1 MMSGTFQRDPKR
13 CMQLQQLSQL
23 TETTKINKSIKLKPS
38 NFSKTPS
45 DSSSQVDSALPPHKS
60 RLETITSPLMDS
72 LLSSCVHLIN
82 NTSKLLL
89 LLLLAVH
96 NLRLQNSYEKLSKM
110 MQGLGVANPAELKR
124 KTRRF
129 ARFLGY
135 SSLSLLSSNKPKKKH
150 KRFCYER
157 LSFLENNKVNYI
169 SCSTMNL
176 RSYIG

>member
-1 MMSGTFQRDPKR
+1 MMSGTYVPERPKKMHATAAAEPTSRDN
-13 CMQLQQLSQL
+13 
-23 TETTKINKSIKLKPS
+23 KINKGIKLKPS

-60 RLETITSPLMDS
+60 RLETITSPLTDS

-82 NTSKLLL
+82 NTSKLL

-135 SSLSLLSSNKPKKKH
+135 SSLSLLSSNKQKKKTQAV
-150 KRFCYER
+150 
-157 LSFLENNKVNYI
+157 L
-169 SCSTMNL
+169 L
-176 RSYIG
+176 REALFP

>member
-1 MMSGTFQRDPKR
+1 
-13 CMQLQQLSQL
+13 MQLQQLSQL

-60 RLETITSPLMDS
+60 RLETITSPLTDS

-82 NTSKLLL
+82 NTSKLL

-110 MQGLGVANPAELKR
+110 IQDDAGDSALLIRRSLKEDS
-124 KTRRF
+124 
-129 ARFLGY
+129 AVC
-135 SSLSLLSSNKPKKKH
+135 SLSWLFLQINEKNTSGSAT
-150 KRFCYER
+150 RGF
-157 LSFLENNKVNYI
+157 SFLENNKVNYI
-169 SCSTMNL
+169 SCSTMNFEL
-176 RSYIG
+176 YWMKICWPCLPRQGYYYCV

>member
-1 MMSGTFQRDPKR
+1 MMSGTYVPERPKKMHATAAAEPTSRDN
-13 CMQLQQLSQL
+13 
-23 TETTKINKSIKLKPS
+23 KINKGIKLKPS

-60 RLETITSPLMDS
+60 RLETITSPLTDS

-82 NTSKLLL
+82 NTSKLL